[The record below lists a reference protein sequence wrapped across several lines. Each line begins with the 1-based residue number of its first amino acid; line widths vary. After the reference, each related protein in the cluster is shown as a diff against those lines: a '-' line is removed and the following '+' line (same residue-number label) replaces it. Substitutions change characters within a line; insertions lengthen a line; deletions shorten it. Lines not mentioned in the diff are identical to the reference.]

1 MRRTYRFST
10 YFFGV
15 PALSV
20 FGKSSN
26 VFKYFVAALLLNR
39 PEVTCMQIRL
49 NALSIRP
56 SRSQRAFNIVEAI
69 IAMAVCGI
77 MFVALYSGISS
88 SFFNIRLAR
97 ENLRGTQVLLEKME
111 VIRLLTW
118 DQINSNGFVATNF
131 SAPLFP
137 SLSSSSNSAAFFN
150 GYIDIQPV
158 TGLNANYSGD
168 LRIVT
173 VTIRWKTGGLQ
184 QSRRLST
191 YVSRFGIQNY
201 VYN

>member
-1 MRRTYRFST
+1 
-10 YFFGV
+10 
-15 PALSV
+15 
-20 FGKSSN
+20 
-26 VFKYFVAALLLNR
+26 
-39 PEVTCMQIRL
+39 
-49 NALSIRP
+49 
-56 SRSQRAFNIVEAI
+56 
-69 IAMAVCGI
+69 MAVCGL

-88 SFFNIRLAR
+88 SFVNIRLAR

-118 DQINSNGFVATNF
+118 DQINSNGFVVTNF

-137 SLSSSSNSAAFFN
+137 SLSSSSNSAAFFYGN
-150 GYIDIQPV
+150 IDIQPV
-158 TGLNANYSGD
+158 AGQLNANYSDD
-168 LRIVT
+168 LKTVT
-173 VTIRWKTGGLQ
+173 VTIRWKSGSRE

>member
-1 MRRTYRFST
+1 MIE
-10 YFFGV
+10 
-15 PALSV
+15 AL
-20 FGKSSN
+20 
-26 VFKYFVAALLLNR
+26 
-39 PEVTCMQIRL
+39 
-49 NALSIRP
+49 
-56 SRSQRAFNIVEAI
+56 
-69 IAMAVCGI
+69 IAMAVCGL
-77 MFVALYSGISS
+77 MFLALYAGINS
-88 SFFNIRLAR
+88 SFSNIRLSR

-137 SLSSSSNSAAFFN
+137 SLSSSSNSAAFFH
-150 GYIDIQPV
+150 GDIGIERV
-158 TGLNANYSGD
+158 AGGSAGVNANYSND
-168 LRIVT
+168 LRMVT
-173 VTIRWKTGGLQ
+173 VTIRWKSGNRE

>member
-1 MRRTYRFST
+1 M
-10 YFFGV
+10 
-15 PALSV
+15 
-20 FGKSSN
+20 
-26 VFKYFVAALLLNR
+26 
-39 PEVTCMQIRL
+39 
-49 NALSIRP
+49 
-56 SRSQRAFNIVEAI
+56 RAFSIIEALV
-69 IAMAVCGI
+69 AMAVCGI
-77 MFVALYSGISS
+77 MFVALYGGISS

-118 DQINSNGFVATNF
+118 DQINSNGFLAPNF

-137 SLSSSSNSAAFFN
+137 SLTSSSNSAAFFY
-150 GYIDIQPV
+150 GQIDIQPV
-158 TGLNANYSGD
+158 AGPGTSPDPGPGPGPGHPPKGKPGSGGGGSETPPVNGDELNANYSGD

-173 VTIRWKTGGLQ
+173 VTIRWKTGGLE